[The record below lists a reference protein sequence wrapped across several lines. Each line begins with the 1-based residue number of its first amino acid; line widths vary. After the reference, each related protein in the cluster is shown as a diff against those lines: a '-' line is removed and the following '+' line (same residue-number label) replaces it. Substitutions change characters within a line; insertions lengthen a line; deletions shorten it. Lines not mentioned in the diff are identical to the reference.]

1 MDNGDR
7 PDNGG
12 EGRRKERFGSGREV
26 EEREVGLK
34 EGRKETATKEV
45 ERWKAMRILKCSG
58 PRLSTQGQWDED
70 SEDRRFPR
78 GF

>member
-26 EEREVGLK
+26 GFM

-45 ERWKAMRILKCSG
+45 ERWKEGAYPKVLG
-58 PRLSTQGQWDED
+58 APRVYSRTVQ
-70 SEDRRFPR
+70 
-78 GF
+78 

>member
-26 EEREVGLK
+26 EEREVGFM
-34 EGRKETATKEV
+34 EGRKETAPKEI
-45 ERWKAMRILKCSG
+45 ERWKAGADPEVLRAPPVYS
-58 PRLSTQGQWDED
+58 RSV
-70 SEDRRFPR
+70 R
-78 GF
+78 

>member
-26 EEREVGLK
+26 VEREVGFM

-45 ERWKAMRILKCSG
+45 ERWKEGAYPKVLG
-58 PRLSTQGQWDED
+58 APRVYSRTVQ
-70 SEDRRFPR
+70 
-78 GF
+78 